1 MLCRQVSCPRAGK
14 LVLPQLKRV
23 ARFQV
28 VSQRGETQGKYSRAG
43 FIRSRKTRPRSPPTS
58 TTTASPVG
66 VCVRAQTDSSSSSSG
81 EARITAQFSRSK
93 PVKKEDGQL
102 DNWTPSMPGVYA
114 IFNENQE
121 LQYVGL
127 SRKISASVER
137 HAEIE
142 DQFEQMHSV
151 QVLPM
156 PGAGKQGL
164 QGVWTNWIETYVEE
178 TGEIPVGNK
187 QGEGQWLLR
196 DKGPAK
202 EDIKLT
208 PGKGEEDLSMSLEQL
223 IDSLVKTKR
232 VVAFIKGTR
241 TAPECG
247 FSHQVLHL
255 LNQSKVEYET
265 VNVLDV
271 IHNPGLREAIKIY
284 SDWPT
289 IPQVYVDGEFIG
301 GADIIIEMG
310 ENGELV
316 NALQPKESS

>member
-1 MLCRQVSCPRAGK
+1 
-14 LVLPQLKRV
+14 
-23 ARFQV
+23 
-28 VSQRGETQGKYSRAG
+28 
-43 FIRSRKTRPRSPPTS
+43 
-58 TTTASPVG
+58 
-66 VCVRAQTDSSSSSSG
+66 VRAQPDSGDG

-93 PVKKEDGQL
+93 PVKKAGKL
-102 DNWTPSMPGVYA
+102 DNWAPSTPGVYA
-114 IFNENQE
+114 IFNENEE
-121 LQYVGL
+121 LQYIGL
-127 SRKISASVER
+127 SRKIASSVQR
-137 HAEIE
+137 HAEMPH
-142 DQFEQMHSV
+142 QFEKMHSV
-151 QVLPM
+151 QALPM
-156 PGAGKQGL
+156 PGASKQGL
-164 QGVWTNWIETYVEE
+164 QSVWTGWIESYVAE

-196 DKGPAK
+196 DKAPAK

-271 IHNPGLREAIKIY
+271 IHNPGLREAIKVY
-284 SDWPT
+284 SEWPT

-301 GADIIIEMG
+301 GADIVIEMG
-310 ENGELV
+310 EKGELV
-316 NALQPKESS
+316 DALQPKA